1 MGVLVKKL
9 ILVVASIVLLLALVG
24 CGGAK
29 SESATGSANGGP
41 GTIVNEAKDNAA
53 IAACRT
59 NRALLDQQYA
69 MAQSAGDAPA
79 DFATVLSQSGAKCPS
94 GGTYSLDATTGKARC
109 SIHGE

>member
-29 SESATGSANGGP
+29 SESATGSANGP

>member
-1 MGVLVKKL
+1 MKRFVLTVG
-9 ILVVASIVLLLALVG
+9 LVAALALVG

-29 SESATGSANGGP
+29 SESATGSATGGA
-41 GTIVNEAKDNAA
+41 GTIVNEAKDNAS

-79 DFATVLSQSGAKCPS
+79 DFATVLQQSDAKCPS
-94 GGTYSLDATTGKARC
+94 GGSYTWDAATGKTRC
-109 SIHGE
+109 SVHGE